1 MENQR
6 LDKLIENHK
15 IEKGPLIS
23 ILHEIQEEQGY
34 LPGDTLVSLSEKL
47 NMSLGEIYRVV
58 TFFGNAFSL
67 EKKEK
72 HVIRVC
78 QGTTC
83 HCKYSDNVLEE
94 IEEELEKIKDENFG
108 EHKNFSLEQVRCLGC
123 CGSAPNVEIDG
134 EVFDKETAKKTIIQL
149 KGEK

>member
-1 MENQR
+1 MEKQR
-6 LDKLIENHK
+6 LDKIIEEHK
-15 IEKGPLIS
+15 TEKGAVIS
-23 ILHEIQEEQGY
+23 ILHEIQKEKGF

-47 NMSLGEIYRVV
+47 NVPLSEIYRVV
-58 TFFGNAFSL
+58 TFFGKAFSL

-72 HVIRVC
+72 HLIRVC

-94 IEEELEKIKDENFG
+94 IAEELEKIKDENFG
-108 EHKNFSLEQVRCLGC
+108 EHKNFSLEKVRCLGC

-134 EVFDKETAKKTIIQL
+134 EVLDKETAKKTIIQL